1 MQSNVRRPIQRLHC
15 RGGVLL
21 RIAYLL
27 LAFLA
32 APALAQ
38 NCTTPVN
45 LDSNGSFDGGLTGY
59 STTGSWMHNQ
69 GLDAATY
76 GTIYNSRAA
85 VENAT
90 AAPTGQDAVAYP
102 AASLTAFAINEND
115 AANDTLTIASP
126 AGAHMTYFANQLYIW
141 FDMGWRQAGGT
152 PTTAATL
159 ALKVNGTTY
168 FTVTTVAGNSIGKAT
183 GALSNG
189 ATYGSSTP
197 NSYVNDGGAG
207 SLSRWYTLRIIV
219 PYTAS
224 AVPQISFSMSGGGG
238 ISDDFA
244 LDRIYVPLC
253 PVTAISVTKSST
265 VLSDPVNGSTNP
277 KMIPGAQV
285 RYCIIVTNPASNP
298 TATSI
303 ALSDPLGALPATY
316 VAGSLR
322 INGSATG
329 GTCNADGNVGGSV
342 SAGTVSATLSDIPA
356 GGTRTTYFDVTVN

>member
-1 MQSNVRRPIQRLHC
+1 MAMLCAALWFCALN
-15 RGGVLL
+15 
-21 RIAYLL
+21 
-27 LAFLA
+27 
-32 APALAQ
+32 APAAAQ
-38 NCTTPVN
+38 NCATPVN
-45 LDSNGSFDGGLTGY
+45 LNSNGSFDNGLAGY
-59 STTGSWMHNQ
+59 SATGSWMLNQ
-69 GLDAATY
+69 GLDPATY

-85 VENAT
+85 VQNAP
-90 AAPTGQDAVAYP
+90 AAPSGQAAAAYP
-102 AASLTAFAINEND
+102 AASLNAFAINEND
-115 AANDTLTIASP
+115 AANDMLTIASP
-126 AGAHMTYFANQLYIW
+126 AGSHITYFANQLHIW

-152 PTTAATL
+152 GSTAATL

-168 FTVTTVAGNSIGKAT
+168 FTATTVAGNSPGNAT

-197 NSYVNDGGAG
+197 NAYVNDGGAG
-207 SLSRWYTLRIIV
+207 SLSRWYTLRIVI
-219 PYTAS
+219 PYTSS
-224 AVPQISFSMSGGGG
+224 AIPQISFAMSGGGG

-253 PVTAISVTKSST
+253 PVTAIAVSKSST
-265 VLSDPVNGSTNP
+265 VLSDPVNGTTNP

-298 TATSI
+298 TATSV

-322 INGSATG
+322 INGSATS
-329 GTCNADGNVGGSV
+329 GTCNADGSAGGTV
-342 SAGTVSATLSDIPA
+342 SADTVSATLSDIPA